1 MSTEKLSLAEVE
13 SLATSALIGAG
24 TRP

>member
-1 MSTEKLSLAEVE
+1 MSTEKLSFAEVE